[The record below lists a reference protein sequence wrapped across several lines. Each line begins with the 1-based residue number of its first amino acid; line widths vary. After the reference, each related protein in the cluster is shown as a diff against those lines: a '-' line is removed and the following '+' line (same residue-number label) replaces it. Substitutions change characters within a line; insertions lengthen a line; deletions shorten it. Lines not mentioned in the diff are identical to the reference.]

1 MSDNNSD
8 KDPIPEDIPEDTPEE
23 DDPLG
28 IGLDST
34 TMYIS
39 IGCCVCL
46 ILLCII
52 GLIFWLRSGS
62 SDSTDGTDNSECCPT
77 PTHYTIEFKYAD
89 GVNPYNNFSIPPFV
103 PKPPEFFGKTD

>member
-8 KDPIPEDIPEDTPEE
+8 KDPIPEDTPEEIPE

-34 TMYIS
+34 TTYGS

-46 ILLCII
+46 ILLCIP
-52 GLIFWLRSGS
+52 
-62 SDSTDGTDNSECCPT
+62 NS
-77 PTHYTIEFKYAD
+77 
-89 GVNPYNNFSIPPFV
+89 
-103 PKPPEFFGKTD
+103 